1 MHARIVLGW
10 IALVA
15 VAAFLLLFLGLPLLT
30 SLVAGLDPGLLLEAV
45 RHPVYRA
52 GMLNSAAIAA
62 LTTVLTMLI
71 AVPLAWLGA
80 RCTFRGKGVLEALL
94 LAPLILP
101 PFVGAIGVYQLFG
114 HYGVVNALLGGLGIS
129 AAAAPDWLGDHRFLL
144 VCVVEAL
151 GLYPILYLTLV
162 AAFARVDGALLEAA
176 AGLGASRLTR
186 LRRIVLPLVR
196 PGLFAGG
203 ILVFVWSF
211 TELGTPLMLGY
222 DRAMPV
228 QIYNG
233 LAEAERNRL
242 PFALV
247 VIMLTLSVTLYLVA
261 RLVFVRRSAAFIGK
275 GSAAAAALRLCGWR
289 AVGAAVPFIAVLIL
303 ALAPHVVV
311 VLTAF
316 AGDWYASVLPRTWTM
331 SHARE
336 ALAHPLVVPGIVNS
350 LGYAAAA
357 TALALVI
364 GVFIAWTSAR
374 WRPRGWQILDAAA
387 MVPLAVP
394 GIILAFG
401 YLAMATGIPW
411 LKAWLDPTRNPTLL
425 LIIAYAVRRLPQV
438 VRSAAAGLEQAPVA
452 YEEAAASLGAGF
464 AYRLRRITLPLVAGS
479 IAAGALL
486 TFSFS
491 MLEVSDSLVLAQRKE
506 FSPITRVIFELVQ
519 ILGSGPAVACA
530 FAAWAMLFLAAA
542 LGAAAALRGRS
553 PMGLLRD

>member
-1 MHARIVLGW
+1 MRPADVLAW
-10 IALVA
+10 VALLA
-15 VAAFLLLFLGLPLLT
+15 VWAFLALFLGLPLLT
-30 SLVAGLDPGLLLEAV
+30 NLVAGVDRGLLAEALA
-45 RHPVYRA
+45 HPVYRA
-52 GMLNSAAIAA
+52 GIVNSFAIAA
-62 LTTVLTMLI
+62 VTTAMALVI

-80 RCTFRGKGVLEALL
+80 RCRFRGKGLLESLL

-114 HYGVVNALLGGLGIS
+114 HYGIINTVLTRLGADPAGL
-129 AAAAPDWLGDHRFLL
+129 PDWLGDHRFLI
-144 VCVVEAL
+144 VCLVEAL
-151 GLYPILYLTLV
+151 GLYPVLYLTMV
-162 AAFARVDGALLEAA
+162 AAFARLDTSLLEAA

-228 QIYNG
+228 QIWNG
-233 LAEAERNRL
+233 LIEAERNRM

-247 VIMLTLSVTLYLVA
+247 VIMLAISVALYLVA
-261 RLVFVRRSAAFIGK
+261 RLVFARRSAAFVGK
-275 GSAAAAALRLCGWR
+275 GAAVAPPMALTGWR
-289 AVGAAVPFIAVLIL
+289 ALAAAVPFLAVLLL

-311 VLTAF
+311 VLSAF
-316 AGDWYASVLPRTWTM
+316 ARDWYGTVLPTGWT
-331 SHARE
+331 
-336 ALAHPLVVPGIVNS
+336 LAHATSALGEDQVVRGIGNS
-350 LGYAAAA
+350 LGYSAGA
-357 TALALVI
+357 TVLALVV
-364 GVFIAWTSAR
+364 GTFIAWTSAR
-374 WRPRGWQILDAAA
+374 WRPPGWRILDAAA

-401 YLAMATGIPW
+401 YLAMASGIPAMR
-411 LKAWLDPTRNPTLL
+411 AWLDPLHNPTLL

-438 VRSAAAGLEQAPVA
+438 VRSAAAGLEQVPAA

-464 AYRLRRITLPLVAGS
+464 AYRLRRITLPLIGGS
-479 IAAGALL
+479 LAAGALL

-506 FSPITRVIFELVQ
+506 FHPITRVIFELVQ
-519 ILGSGPAVACA
+519 ILGPGPALACA
-530 FAAWAMLFLAAA
+530 FATWAMLFLAAA

-553 PMGLLRD
+553 PMDLLRD